1 MWVREGFERV
11 CRDAESRARKG
22 SQSGDVVN
30 QALMLGL
37 SKRITELIRCRVKGS
52 RACSR

>member
-1 MWVREGFERV
+1 MWGREGFERV

-30 QALMLGL
+30 QPLMLGL
-37 SKRITELIRCRVKGS
+37 PKRTTQLIRSRVKGS